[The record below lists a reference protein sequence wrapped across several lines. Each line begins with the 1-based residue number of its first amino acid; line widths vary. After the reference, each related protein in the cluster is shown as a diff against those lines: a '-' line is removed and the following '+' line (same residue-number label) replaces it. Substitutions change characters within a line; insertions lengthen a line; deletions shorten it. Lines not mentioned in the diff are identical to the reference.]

1 MGFPMMFC
9 RVRQPLQTLCRGQQ
23 LSRIQLPE
31 CVLPVKLHAQNLHK
45 HLLPTVQVSLYAK
58 ANFTNCNCS
67 NQHSTYV
74 VARAHRVLRQQHKA
88 AHACCWDNV
97 DAFCLSLSFKQ
108 ADAAWLLSCTST
120 TSVSNCDDVQSDWH
134 SGSTARPRSSFWK
147 SSAAASQL
155 PYADEEQPVKHM
167 SARAPLTAPVLSP
180 RAPWLQGAALTAAK
194 FRQPSRQHT
203 ARLAEH
209 ACIQMQVSTQTH
221 NPQM

>member
-1 MGFPMMFC
+1 M
-9 RVRQPLQTLCRGQQ
+9 
-23 LSRIQLPE
+23 PE
-31 CVLPVKLHAQNLHK
+31 CVLPAKLRVQNLHK
-45 HLLPTVQVSLYAK
+45 HLLLTVKVSLHAK
-58 ANFTNCNCS
+58 VLPIATVPTS
-67 NQHSTYV
+67 IVHMLLQEHTV
-74 VARAHRVLRQQHKA
+74 EVLRQQHKA
-88 AHACCWDNV
+88 VHACCWDNV
-97 DAFCLSLSFKQ
+97 NAFCLVFASKQ
-108 ADAAWLLSCTST
+108 ADAAWLLCCTST
-120 TSVSNCDDVQSDWH
+120 ISMSTCDDVQSNWH

-209 ACIQMQVSTQTH
+209 ACIQMQVSTFTH